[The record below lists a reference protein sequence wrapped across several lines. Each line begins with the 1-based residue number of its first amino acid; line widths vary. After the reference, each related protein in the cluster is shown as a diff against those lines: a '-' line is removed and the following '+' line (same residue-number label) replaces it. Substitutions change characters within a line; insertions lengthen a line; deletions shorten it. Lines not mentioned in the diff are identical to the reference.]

1 MSRRGKTTAIGID
14 LGTTYSCV
22 AAWFDQHNRV
32 EIIPNEQGNNI
43 TPSCVACNDTEVLV
57 GEAAKNQI
65 TRNPNNTVFDVKR
78 LMGNRFSDSRLQK
91 DIKSWPFKV
100 IEGSVDKPI
109 IVLEHNDAE
118 REFSPEE
125 VSSMIL
131 KNLKEAAEAY
141 LGTTIKDAV
150 ITVPAYFSD
159 KQRQATKDAGTLAG
173 LNVLRLINEPTAAA
187 IAYGLD
193 KLADRNHP
201 PVKNVLI
208 FDLGGGTFDVSLL
221 TISKDGT
228 ITVKAVGGD
237 THLGGEDFDKVMVD
251 HCVQEFLRRQK
262 RDISK
267 NAKAI
272 GRLKVACEKAKR
284 DLSSTIQTTID
295 IDSLYDGIDFSMR
308 FTRAKFEELNS
319 GFFTKC
325 IEHVD
330 KCLRDGDMQKHDVDD
345 IVLVGGSTRI
355 PKIQQ
360 MLRELF
366 DWRPL
371 CKSINADEAIAYG
384 AAVLAANL
392 SDNGDKTVKDL
403 ILLDVTPLSLGIE
416 INLDEMGVLIPRN
429 TPIPA
434 TKEDIFE
441 TFVDNQIGFTIQVYQ
456 GESNKTRDNIFLD
469 QFQLQGVPP
478 APKGEQKVKVCFTID
493 VNGIL
498 NVSAE
503 LVSTAS
509 IPGNSLSKARF
520 FNMSSRVKT
529 TAIGINLGT
538 TYSCVAVW
546 FDQHN
551 RVEILPNEQSNK
563 TTPSCVACN
572 STELLVGE
580 AAKNQMPLNPM
591 NTVFGVKRLM
601 GSRFSDTR
609 LQHVIESLP
618 FKVIEGSD
626 DKPVIVLEHKGMERK
641 FSPEEISSMILKNL
655 KEAAEA
661 YLGTTVTDAVITVPA
676 YFSDKQRQATKDAG
690 TLAGLNVLRL
700 INEPTAAAIAYGLD
714 KLAGGDNSPRKNV
727 LVFDLGGVILDVSL
741 LTIGRDGSIGVKA
754 VGGDTHLG
762 GEDFDKA
769 MVDHC
774 VQEFMRRQK
783 KDISKTAKSMVRLKF
798 VCEKAKTILSS
809 TTQTSI
815 ELDVLYDG
823 IDFSMNFTRQKFE
836 ELNAGFFTKCIH
848 HVEKCL
854 RDGGT
859 QKHDVDDIV
868 LVGGSTRIPKIQQML
883 RELFDGKP
891 LCKSIKP
898 DEVVAYGAAVLAANL
913 SDNGYKAV
921 KGLTLVDVAPLSLG
935 IEINEDEMGVVIP
948 RNTPIPAMKEYIF
961 GTFVDNQISFT
972 IKVYQ
977 GESNKTKDNMFLDQF
992 QLQGVPPAPKGEQ
1005 KVKVCFTI
1013 DANGILS
1020 VSAKLVSTGNRKGI
1034 VIADRGNQSN
1044 DGIETMMKKVVL

>member
-1 MSRRGKTTAIGID
+1 MSGRVKATAIGID

-43 TPSCVACNDTEVLV
+43 TPSCVAYFDTEVLV
-57 GEAAKNQI
+57 GEAAKNQSN
-65 TRNPNNTVFDVKR
+65 RNPNNTVFDVKR

-100 IEGSVDKPI
+100 IEGSADKPIIVLEHNDVQMEFSPEEASSMILKNLKEAAEAYLGTTIKDAVITVPAYFSDKQRQATKDAGTLAGLNVLRLINEPTAAAIAYGLDNLADRNHPPKKNVLIFDLGGGTFDVSLLIISKDGTITVKAVGGDTHLGGEDFDKAMVDHCVQEFLRRQNQDISKNAKAIGRLKVACEKAKRDLSSTTQTTIDIDSLYDGIDFSMRFTRAKFEELNGGFFTKCIEHVEKCLRDGDMQKQDVDDIVLVGGSTRIPKIQQMLKELFDWKPLCKSINADEAVAYGAAVLAANLSDSGNKTVKDLMLLDVTPLSLGIEMNEDEMGKTTSIGIDLGTTYSCVAAWFDQHNRVEIIPNEQGNNITPSCVACNETEVLVGEAAKNQITRNPNNTVFDVKRLMGSRFSDSRLQKDIKSWPFKVIEGSADKPI

-308 FTRAKFEELNS
+308 FTRAKFEELNG

-360 MLRELF
+360 MLMELF

-503 LVSTAS
+503 LVST
-509 IPGNSLSKARF
+509 GNKKSMIIAESGNLSKDEIE
-520 FNMSSRVKT
+520 NM
-529 TAIGINLGT
+529 L
-538 TYSCVAVW
+538 
-546 FDQHN
+546 
-551 RVEILPNEQSNK
+551 
-563 TTPSCVACN
+563 
-572 STELLVGE
+572 
-580 AAKNQMPLNPM
+580 
-591 NTVFGVKRLM
+591 
-601 GSRFSDTR
+601 
-609 LQHVIESLP
+609 
-618 FKVIEGSD
+618 
-626 DKPVIVLEHKGMERK
+626 
-641 FSPEEISSMILKNL
+641 
-655 KEAAEA
+655 
-661 YLGTTVTDAVITVPA
+661 
-676 YFSDKQRQATKDAG
+676 
-690 TLAGLNVLRL
+690 
-700 INEPTAAAIAYGLD
+700 
-714 KLAGGDNSPRKNV
+714 
-727 LVFDLGGVILDVSL
+727 
-741 LTIGRDGSIGVKA
+741 
-754 VGGDTHLG
+754 
-762 GEDFDKA
+762 
-769 MVDHC
+769 
-774 VQEFMRRQK
+774 
-783 KDISKTAKSMVRLKF
+783 
-798 VCEKAKTILSS
+798 
-809 TTQTSI
+809 
-815 ELDVLYDG
+815 
-823 IDFSMNFTRQKFE
+823 
-836 ELNAGFFTKCIH
+836 
-848 HVEKCL
+848 
-854 RDGGT
+854 
-859 QKHDVDDIV
+859 
-868 LVGGSTRIPKIQQML
+868 
-883 RELFDGKP
+883 
-891 LCKSIKP
+891 
-898 DEVVAYGAAVLAANL
+898 
-913 SDNGYKAV
+913 
-921 KGLTLVDVAPLSLG
+921 
-935 IEINEDEMGVVIP
+935 
-948 RNTPIPAMKEYIF
+948 
-961 GTFVDNQISFT
+961 
-972 IKVYQ
+972 
-977 GESNKTKDNMFLDQF
+977 
-992 QLQGVPPAPKGEQ
+992 
-1005 KVKVCFTI
+1005 
-1013 DANGILS
+1013 
-1020 VSAKLVSTGNRKGI
+1020 
-1034 VIADRGNQSN
+1034 
-1044 DGIETMMKKVVL
+1044 KKVVL